1 MVVVPAGSYTMGG
14 PTNVEQPQHTVTI
27 AKPFAVS
34 KDELTFADWDA
45 CVAGGGCNGY
55 QPSDQSWLP
64 RAQHPAINVDWD
76 DAQAYVAWLS
86 RVTGKTYRLLSEAES
101 EYVTRAET
109 TTAYPWGEDIKL
121 DGQAMANCEGCDS
134 QLAQQ
139 TAPVGSFPPNK
150 FGLYDTAGNVEEWT
164 EDCAHINYNGAPTD
178 GSAWLAENG
187 GDCSQRMVRGGS
199 WIDPPDKLRSAFRNA
214 YATVYR
220 YDYVG
225 FRVMRTLPEAASTT
239 PAASRPPAPQAQVT
253 PAPVFVTPTPAQPTP
268 TQPSRVTPAPAPD
281 APTQQAANAPLST
294 AQEHALKSRDSFQE
308 CTNCPVMMVI
318 PAGSFT
324 MGDSDESPQ
333 HRVTIGGQFAVGQH
347 ELTFEQWDA
356 CVADGGCN
364 AYRPSD
370 KGWGRG
376 RRPVINVS
384 WHDVNAYVA
393 WLGKKTGKPYRL
405 LSESEYEY
413 ATRAGTMT
421 AYPWGNVIGK
431 NNANCD
437 GCGSQW
443 DLKETAPVGS
453 FAANGFGLYD
463 MVGNVWEWTADC
475 MHDDYKG
482 APTNG
487 SAWTSGECGFRVLR
501 GGAWNGY
508 PADLRSA
515 DDRYGESPEMRN
527 GDIGFRVGRTLRT
540 R

>member
-1 MVVVPAGSYTMGG
+1 
-14 PTNVEQPQHTVTI
+14 
-27 AKPFAVS
+27 
-34 KDELTFADWDA
+34 
-45 CVAGGGCNGY
+45 
-55 QPSDQSWLP
+55 
-64 RAQHPAINVDWD
+64 
-76 DAQAYVAWLS
+76 
-86 RVTGKTYRLLSEAES
+86 
-101 EYVTRAET
+101 
-109 TTAYPWGEDIKL
+109 
-121 DGQAMANCEGCDS
+121 
-134 QLAQQ
+134 
-139 TAPVGSFPPNK
+139 
-150 FGLYDTAGNVEEWT
+150 
-164 EDCAHINYNGAPTD
+164 
-178 GSAWLAENG
+178 
-187 GDCSQRMVRGGS
+187 
-199 WIDPPDKLRSAFRNA
+199 
-214 YATVYR
+214 
-220 YDYVG
+220 
-225 FRVMRTLPEAASTT
+225 
-239 PAASRPPAPQAQVT
+239 
-253 PAPVFVTPTPAQPTP
+253 
-268 TQPSRVTPAPAPD
+268 
-281 APTQQAANAPLST
+281 
-294 AQEHALKSRDSFQE
+294 
-308 CTNCPVMMVI
+308 MMVI

-324 MGDSDESPQ
+324 MGDSDERPQ
-333 HRVTIGGQFAVGQH
+333 HRVTIGGQFAVGQY

-384 WHDVNAYVA
+384 WHDANAYVA

-421 AYPWGNVIGK
+421 VYPWGNVIGK
-431 NNANCD
+431 NSANCD

-463 MVGNVWEWTADC
+463 MVGNVWEWTDDY

-487 SAWTSGECGFRVLR
+487 SAWTSGDCGFRVLR

-508 PADLRSA
+508 PGDLRSA

-527 GDIGFRVGRTLRT
+527 GNIGFRVGRTLRT